1 MDIKELQSKFLDID
15 STIGELQKAFDDMQT
30 AEHAGVVMPVE
41 YDPEIKKRIIEQTPF
56 TEFLRSQ
63 GCIAPTD
70 KVKVGYKEKTNKTT
84 SNWMYENDE
93 IAKATPSDF
102 NEKIATM
109 KIIHYPISI
118 GDLAQKAGEYDIFAD
133 EMNDGYID
141 IANNVDYTL
150 LEGKAENK
158 DFKGVFN
165 LINTNTINLGGD
177 LLTKDD
183 LTSAFQGIID
193 EGGYPTGIV
202 CTSEVAD
209 QINDIYFPGT
219 VKQLEYELVAGYN
232 VVGIITTAGNRIPV
246 IVDRYIDNSS
256 SEKLA
261 ILDSSS
267 IKVKELI
274 PLTVVPWAKTR
285 LANDQ
290 SIIQALTMY
299 MDAEFKNA
307 QIKGIGKDE
316 NRPGLTRTGDVAVRV
331 LGTDAKPVKGAK
343 LSFTDESENVFKSSL
358 TNANGQAEVPQ
369 LTYGTYEVAWDTV
382 PDGYTQTTLADYT
395 VQASRSDLQLIL
407 TKN

>member
-30 AEHAGVVMPVE
+30 AEHADVVMPVD

-84 SNWMYENDE
+84 SNWMYEDDE
-93 IAKATPSDF
+93 IVHATPSDF
-102 NEKIATM
+102 NEKIAIM

-118 GDLAQKAGEYDIFAD
+118 GDLAQKAGEYDLFAD

-150 LEGKAENK
+150 LEGKEDNK

-219 VKQLEYELVAGYN
+219 VKQLEYELVALRLQM
-232 VVGIITTAGNRIPV
+232 IQQEAEKTP
-246 IVDRYIDNSS
+246 IVDGVACMETEGLSGKEVREVCNYLM
-256 SEKLA
+256 EKAEIGVVLNR
-261 ILDSSS
+261 
-267 IKVKELI
+267 KE
-274 PLTVVPWAKTR
+274 
-285 LANDQ
+285 
-290 SIIQALTMY
+290 
-299 MDAEFKNA
+299 
-307 QIKGIGKDE
+307 KDE
-316 NRPGLTRTGDVAVRV
+316 EEFQYSIGSKEQDVRKISILLKEQLSGRGGGQPKMIQGTAVGTKAQVEKV
-331 LGTDAKPVKGAK
+331 LMDWREQR
-343 LSFTDESENVFKSSL
+343 D
-358 TNANGQAEVPQ
+358 
-369 LTYGTYEVAWDTV
+369 D
-382 PDGYTQTTLADYT
+382 
-395 VQASRSDLQLIL
+395 
-407 TKN
+407 